1 MSNTNKPGIEVSLS
15 SLVMA
20 ADEGVR
26 AWREANI
33 KTERI
38 FYWLSDN
45 PVVNG
50 VDPLTQDPYNLDTD
64 GAYLYRF
71 VFGGF
76 HDLDIE
82 DILAAARKFTALG

>member
-1 MSNTNKPGIEVSLS
+1 
-15 SLVMA
+15 MA
-20 ADEGVR
+20 GADAVK
-26 AWREANI
+26 AWRAANE
-33 KTERI
+33 KSERI

-50 VDPLTQDPYNLDTD
+50 VDPLTQDPFNLDAD

-76 HDLDIE
+76 HDLDVE
-82 DILAAARKFTALG
+82 SPLTAGRKLTGLD